1 MGMALSVFLAFLA
14 LYAAVRSSFV
24 ADRNRRVSVVK
35 RRIGVLTFEKVYE
48 AQDID
53 RVCVRFTLNG
63 SGLYLRFKSGRSKSL
78 TMSLGFGD
86 ALDDAAAALNEFLY
100 VPHRG

>member
-1 MGMALSVFLAFLA
+1 MALSVLFAIGA
-14 LYAAVRSSFV
+14 LCAAVRSSFIG
-24 ADRNRRVSVVK
+24 DRSRRLLIIR
-35 RRIGVLTFEKVYE
+35 RRIGVFAFEKVYDSK
-48 AQDID
+48 DID
-53 RVCVRFTLNG
+53 LVCVRSTLNG
-63 SGLYLRFKSGRSKSL
+63 SGLYVRFKSGRSKTL